1 MQVLNSNSSK
11 LQSPTAI
18 ALGMFDGVHLGH
30 REVIQSALNYANSRH
45 IKTAVITLANHPRQL
60 TRGEAPKLITN
71 LDTRLAIFEEL
82 GIDYALILEFNE
94 ELMNTAAQDYLEKY
108 LVNILNVE
116 FISTGYDHH
125 FGKNRSGTPLMLQSW
140 ALEHKVQLKI
150 IEAHKLNNEVV
161 SSSIIRELIT
171 QGKIDQ
177 ANKLLGYQF
186 MIISKVIEGDKRGVT
201 LGFPTA
207 NLKLPEDMVIPAKG
221 VYCGQAIVQKQEYAC
236 IMNIGTRPSFTDSNE
251 VIIEAH
257 ILKFHKDIY
266 GETITLKLDR
276 KLRDEIKFDSA
287 TSLVEQIKKDME
299 QCNYSPH

>member
-1 MQVLNSNSSK
+1 MQILHANSPQ
-11 LQSPTAI
+11 LQSKTAV

-30 REVIQSALNYANSRH
+30 REVIQATLDYAHSHN

-60 TRGEAPKLITN
+60 TRGGAPKLITN

-94 ELMNTAAQDYLEKY
+94 TLMNTSAQDYLKRY
-108 LVNILNVE
+108 LMEILNVE

-150 IEAHKLNNEVV
+150 IDAHKFNNEIV
-161 SSSIIRELIT
+161 SSSMIRELIT
-171 QGKIDQ
+171 QGKVDQ
-177 ANKLLGYQF
+177 ANKILGYQF
-186 MIISKVIEGDKRGVT
+186 MIISKVIEGDRRGVK

-221 VYCGQAIVQKQEYAC
+221 VYCGQVIVHKQTYQC
-236 IMNIGTRPSFTDSNE
+236 VMNIGTRPSFTDSDE

-257 ILKFHKDIY
+257 ILNFNADIY
-266 GETITLKLDR
+266 GETITLKLNR
-276 KLRDEIKFDSA
+276 KLRDEIKFNSA
-287 TSLVEQIKKDME
+287 EDLIKQIKKDIE
-299 QCNYSPH
+299 LCKAKR

>member
-1 MQVLNSNSSK
+1 MQILHPNSPK
-11 LQSPTAI
+11 LQSHTAV

-30 REVIQSALNYANSRH
+30 REVIQTALDYAHSKN
-45 IKTAVITLANHPRQL
+45 IKTAVITLANHPREL
-60 TRGEAPKLITN
+60 TRGGAPKLITN

-82 GIDYALILEFNE
+82 GIDYALVLEFNE
-94 ELMNTAAQDYLEKY
+94 TLMNTSAQDYLEKY

-125 FGKNRSGTPLMLQSW
+125 FGKNRSGTPQMLQSW
-140 ALEHKVQLKI
+140 ALEHNVKLNI
-150 IEAHKLNNEVV
+150 IDAHKFNNKVI
-161 SSSIIRELIT
+161 SSSTIRELIS

-177 ANKLLGYQF
+177 ANKILGYKF
-186 MIISKVIEGDKRGVT
+186 MIISKVIEGDKRGIR

-221 VYCGQAIVQKQEYAC
+221 VYCGQAIVQKQEYRC
-236 IMNIGTRPSFTDSNE
+236 IMNIGTRPSFTDSDE

-257 ILKFHKDIY
+257 ILNFNNNIY
-266 GETITLKLDR
+266 GETITLKLDK

-287 TSLVEQIKKDME
+287 NSLVAQIKKDIKN
-299 QCNYSPH
+299 CSI